1 MPAVSPQRTNV
12 GGAEPQPNLTARSG
26 EGSPLDAGERAYAYA
41 KACGIIG
48 KSFVGKRISA
58 LAKLNALNEFG
69 RLVFPEASYELPGKE
84 LLIDLERRLLQRTT
98 KHILSIIKSYTDP
111 PELLVR
117 QLRSCEYADIKTCLH
132 HIIADRPVP
141 ANLCDLGRFGTV
153 RFNEYPDLKAMLK
166 GTEFAFI
173 LSKDFKAAD
182 FDITALEAELDLQY
196 YTLLLKSLQSLP
208 AEDRVFAHRILAE
221 EISLRNCVWALR
233 LRTYF
238 DKTFQ
243 ETEKYLMNLEIPECP
258 PAEIPGDINHRFS
271 FQRET
276 ESGKISLAQE
286 AYESLY
292 FPLDN
297 RNAWKGWN
305 WESLLNPEVP
315 GESWSADP
323 RFFQNAASRYIYRL
337 SLRCFRRMPF
347 SINAEFCFIK
357 LKQFEEDVLTSVAEG
372 LGLGMGGSDVFNMIE
387 VSV

>member
-1 MPAVSPQRTNV
+1 MPAVSPKRKSNAY
-12 GGAEPQPNLTARSG
+12 GAAADT
-26 EGSPLDAGERAYAYA
+26 GERAYAYA

-48 KSFVGKRISA
+48 KSFVGKRVSA

-69 RLVFPEASYELPGKE
+69 RLVFPDASYELPGKE

-98 KHILSIIKSYTDP
+98 KHILSIIKSYANP

-117 QLRSCEYADIKTCLH
+117 QLRSCEYADLKTCLY
-132 HIIADRPVP
+132 HITADKPIP
-141 ANLCDLGRFGTV
+141 ANVCDLGRFGTV

-271 FQRET
+271 FPKGT

-297 RNAWKGWN
+297 RNSWKGWN
-305 WESLLNPEVP
+305 WESLLNPEAP

-337 SLRCFRRMPF
+337 SLRCFRRAPF

-357 LKQFEEDVLTSVAEG
+357 LKQFEEDLLTSVAEG
-372 LGLGMGGSDVFNMIE
+372 LGLGMGGTDVFNMIE
-387 VSV
+387 VPA

>member
-1 MPAVSPQRTNV
+1 MPAVSPKRKSNAYGV
-12 GGAEPQPNLTARSG
+12 AIGAAAG
-26 EGSPLDAGERAYAYA
+26 VDAGELAYAYA

-48 KSFVGKRISA
+48 KSFVGKRVSA

-84 LLIDLERRLLQRTT
+84 LLIELERRLLQRTT
-98 KHILSIIKSYTDP
+98 KHILSIIKSYSNP

-117 QLRSCEYADIKTCLH
+117 QLRSCEYADLKTCLH
-132 HIIADRPVP
+132 HIIADKPIP
-141 ANLCDLGRFGTV
+141 ANLCDLGRFGTI
-153 RFNEYPDLKAMLK
+153 RFNGYPDLEAMLK

-173 LSKDFKAAD
+173 LSKGLNAAD

-208 AEDRVFAHRILAE
+208 PEDRVFAHRILAE
-221 EISLRNCVWALR
+221 EISLRNCIWALR

-243 ETEKYLMNLEIPECP
+243 ETEKYLMDLETTECP
-258 PAEIPGDINHRFS
+258 QGEIPGDINPRFS
-271 FQRET
+271 FQKST
-276 ESGKISLAQE
+276 DSGKISLAQE

-297 RNAWKGWN
+297 RNAWKEWN

-323 RFFQNAASRYIYRL
+323 RYFQNAASRYIYRL
-337 SLRCFRRMPF
+337 SLRCFRRAPF

-357 LKQFEEDVLTSVAEG
+357 LKQFEEDLLTSVAEG
-372 LGLGMGGSDVFNMIE
+372 LGLGMGGNDVFNMIE
-387 VSV
+387 VPV

>member
-1 MPAVSPQRTNV
+1 MPAVFPKRKSNA
-12 GGAEPQPNLTARSG
+12 GPQPNPLAG
-26 EGSPLDAGERAYAYA
+26 EGSPPDAGERAYAYA

-48 KSFVGKRISA
+48 KSFVGKRVSA

-84 LLIDLERRLLQRTT
+84 LLIELERRLLRRTT
-98 KHILSIIKSYTDP
+98 KHILSIIKSYSTP

-132 HIIADRPVP
+132 HIIAGKPIPD
-141 ANLCDLGRFGTV
+141 NLCDLGRFGTI
-153 RFNEYPDLKAMLK
+153 RFNGYPDLEAMLK

-173 LSKDFKAAD
+173 LSKDLNAAD

-196 YTLLLKSLQSLP
+196 YTLLMKSLQSLP
-208 AEDRVFAHRILAE
+208 SEDRVFAQRILAE

-238 DKTFQ
+238 AKTSQ
-243 ETEKYLMNLEIPECP
+243 ETEKYIMDLEIPECP
-258 PAEIPGDINHRFS
+258 QGEIPGDINPRFS
-271 FQRET
+271 FQRNT

-305 WESLLNPEVP
+305 WENLLNPEVP
-315 GESWSADP
+315 GESWSANP
-323 RFFQNAASRYIYRL
+323 RFFQNTASRYIYRL
-337 SLRCFRRMPF
+337 ALRCFRRMPF

-357 LKQFEEDVLTSVAEG
+357 LKQFEEDLLTSVAEG
-372 LGLGMGGSDVFNMIE
+372 LGLGMGGNEVFNIIE
-387 VSV
+387 VSA